1 MEEQQFSEQ
10 FLHSLENVAQQLYGA
25 MYKEVKK
32 AIKLEGQDYQT
43 GYEQGVAAGKKK
55 ILENFPMWRIAE
67 KDDYIREMVLAGA
80 GEFGM
85 RVLYRG
91 QLIKAGWKY
100 IPIKAIK
107 MLPVEVSPEE
117 TQDHE

>member
-1 MEEQQFSEQ
+1 MEPELSEQ
-10 FLHSLENVAQQLYGA
+10 FNRVLENVSQQLYNA

-43 GYEQGVAAGKKK
+43 GYEQGLAAGKKK
-55 ILENFPMWRIAE
+55 VLENFPMWKIAPC
-67 KDDYIREMVLAGA
+67 DDYVRETVLAGA

-85 RVLYRG
+85 RIIYRG

-100 IPIKAIK
+100 IPIKSVK
-107 MLPVEVSPEE
+107 MLPVEITEE
-117 TQDHE
+117 KEEES